1 MIWRFQ
7 RKSKPII
14 SFSAVSDPGLIREEN
29 QDNVYCDG
37 IYCKKKTKTLTFR
50 CHGHVHSSALFAVA
64 DGMGGEAN
72 GAQAALEVVE
82 SLKKMDKAG
91 GATAVVSHL
100 LKINDRICD
109 LINKDGGRRM
119 GSTFAGVLFQDDKAH
134 IVNIGDSRVYLFR
147 DRKLTQQSIDDTL
160 VRPMVEMGV
169 LTPEAARTHPNKHRL
184 SQHLGIFPDEM
195 LIGAHEK
202 TMAVEDGD
210 VFLLC
215 SDGLTDMLTDEEI
228 AAYLETEN
236 SVKKTTD
243 MLLSAALKRGGK
255 DNISILLLKCEGK
268 G

>member
-1 MIWRFQ
+1 MRWPFLGR
-7 RKSKPII
+7 SKLII
-14 SFSAVSDPGLIREEN
+14 SFSAMSDPGLIREEN

-37 IYCKKKTKTLTFR
+37 IYRKKKTKALTFQ
-50 CHGHVHSSALFAVA
+50 CHGHVHGPALFAIA

-82 SLKKMDKAG
+82 SLKKVNKAG
-91 GATAVVSHL
+91 GTTAVASHL
-100 LKINDRICD
+100 LKINDTICD
-109 LINKDGGRRM
+109 LISRDGGRRM
-119 GSTFAGVLFQDDKAH
+119 GSTFAGVLFQDDQAH

-147 DRKLTQQSIDDTL
+147 DRKLTQQSVDDTL

-202 TMAVEDGD
+202 TIAVENGD

-228 AAYLETEN
+228 VAYLKAEN
-236 SVKKTTD
+236 SVKKATD